1 MWRKNESLEGNR
13 KMNYNKIVSISKNEK
28 SRVWLVQAEGF
39 DSPLVLKEKMY
50 GEKEVYQCIAK
61 IKNEHIPQIYEIEEK
76 GGILSVLEEYV
87 DGTEIDKYV
96 REKDFTEREIVNL
109 TIQICEGIQVLHEQD
124 PQLIHRDLKP
134 ENLLVSGDG
143 IVRIIDFDAS
153 RTYKRNA
160 KQDTKLLGTEGYAAP
175 EQYGYLQSDMR
186 SDIYSIGT
194 ILYELLLHEPY
205 PKGEEQKNWK
215 KNAYIHRELIR
226 IIDKCTKFAP
236 QDRYKTVQQLKK
248 DLQTYTMLGKKRVAY
263 AVCGGLLVCGLL
275 IGCVNLYNNI
285 IKPMSNNV
293 QDTIYTGEVKEY
305 SFTSYN
311 EETSQEEK
319 AVFYYLKN
327 EPERTPFA
335 VYMHQIGD
343 RSIKEIRVQKNNSTR
358 VDIVDQRFYTQDEF
372 YFVHI
377 SNEYL
382 DKLVTNSQYTITVDY
397 GDVTLSIDFLSVED
411 RSLLS
416 SDVSVQFVPGYYEYL
431 FDEPGDICIQLI
443 NVFDRPVK
451 KLVNEKTKEVV
462 PADTFCYDEEKKTI
476 MFRDGLFQNIADG
489 TYLNY
494 TLFYGAKDGLSA
506 GETSL
511 CLCVR
516 DTAYVEPVIAENDF
530 VISWEDLEDI
540 KIEITWNS
548 AKGKVEGIFP
558 REENI
563 PQMPEESYE
572 VVEDGILIKKEFWEG
587 KTAGVYSYYI
597 EFGDVA
603 AGISFTLT

>member
-1 MWRKNESLEGNR
+1 
-13 KMNYNKIVSISKNEK
+13 MNYNKIVSISKNEK
-28 SRVWLVQAEGF
+28 SHVWLVQAEGF

-61 IKNEHIPQIYEIEEK
+61 MKNEHIPQIYEIEEK
-76 GGILSVLEEYV
+76 DGILSVLEEYV

-96 REKDFTEREIVNL
+96 KEKKFTEREIVNL
-109 TIQICEGIQVLHEQD
+109 VIQICEGIQVLHEQD

-134 ENLLVSGDG
+134 ENLLVGADG
-143 IVRIIDFDAS
+143 IVRLIDFDAS
-153 RTYKRNA
+153 RTYKQNA

-194 ILYELLLHEPY
+194 VLYELLLHEPY
-205 PKGEEQKNWK
+205 PKGAEQKEWK
-215 KNAYIHRELIR
+215 KNAHIHRELKK
-226 IIDKCTKFAP
+226 IIEKCTKFAP

-248 DLQTYTMLGKKRVAY
+248 DLQTYTILGKKRVAY

-275 IGCVNLYNNI
+275 VGCVLIYRNTV
-285 IKPMSNNV
+285 KPTSNNM
-293 QDTIYTGEVKEY
+293 QDTAYTGEVKEY
-305 SFTSYN
+305 SFTGYN
-311 EETSQEEK
+311 EETSKEEK
-319 AVFYYLKN
+319 VVFYYLKN
-327 EPERTPFA
+327 EPERTPFSI
-335 VYMHQIGD
+335 YMHLIGE

-358 VDIVDQRFYTQDEF
+358 VDIVDQRFYTQDENH
-372 YFVHI
+372 FVHI
-377 SNEYL
+377 ANEYL

-416 SDVSVQFVPGYYEYL
+416 SDVTAQFMPGYYEYL
-431 FDEPGDICIQLI
+431 FDEPGDICLQLV
-443 NVFDRPVK
+443 NLFDRPVK
-451 KLVNEKTKEVV
+451 KLVNEETKEEV
-462 PADTFCYDEEKKTI
+462 PADAFLYDDEKKTI
-476 MFRDGLFQNIADG
+476 VLKEEMFQNIEDG

-494 TLFYGAKDGLSA
+494 TLSYGAKGTLSA
-506 GETSL
+506 GKASL

-516 DTAYVEPVIAENDF
+516 DTAYVEPVIIENDF
-530 VISWEDLEDI
+530 VVSRDDLEDI

-558 REENI
+558 REENV
-563 PQMPEESYE
+563 PKMPEEYYE
-572 VVEDGILIKKEFWEG
+572 VVEDGILIKKEFWED
-587 KTAGVYSYYI
+587 KTTGVYSYYI

-603 AGISFTLT
+603 AGISVTLT

>member
-1 MWRKNESLEGNR
+1 
-13 KMNYNKIVSISKNEK
+13 MNYNKIVSISKNEK
-28 SRVWLVQAEGF
+28 SCVWLVQVEGF

-50 GEKEVYQCIAK
+50 GEKEVYHCIAK
-61 IKNEHIPQIYEIEEK
+61 IKNEHIPQIYEIEERD
-76 GGILSVLEEYV
+76 GILSVLEEYV
-87 DGTEIDKYV
+87 DGTQIDKYV
-96 REKDFTEREIVNL
+96 RDKDLPEREIVNL
-109 TIQICEGIQVLHEQD
+109 VIQICEGIQVLHEQD

-134 ENLLVSGDG
+134 ENLLVSADG

-153 RTYKRNA
+153 RTYKSNA

-175 EQYGYLQSDMR
+175 EQYGYLQSDTR

-194 ILYELLLHEPY
+194 VLYELLLHEPY
-205 PKGEEQKNWK
+205 PKGEEQKEWK
-215 KNAYIHRELIR
+215 KNAHIHRELIK

-248 DLQTYTMLGKKRVAY
+248 DLQTYTMLGKKRVMY

-275 IGCVNLYNNI
+275 IGCVNLYNSK
-285 IKPMSNNV
+285 IKPVSNNV
-293 QDTIYTGEVKEY
+293 QDTAYTGEMKEY

-311 EETSQEEK
+311 EEISQEEK
-319 AVFYYLKN
+319 TVFYYLKN

-335 VYMHQIGD
+335 IYMHVIGE
-343 RSIKEIRVQKNNSTR
+343 RSIKEIRVQKNGSTR
-358 VDIVDQRFYTQDEF
+358 VNIVDQRFYTQDEF
-372 YFVHI
+372 HFVHI

-411 RSLLS
+411 RNLLT
-416 SDVSVQFVPGYYEYL
+416 SDVTAQFMPGYYEYL
-431 FDEPGDICIQLI
+431 FDEPGDICLQLI

-451 KLVNEKTKEVV
+451 KLVNEETKEAV
-462 PADTFCYDEEKKTI
+462 PADAFCYDEEKKTI
-476 MFRDGLFQNIADG
+476 VLKDELFQNIEDG

-494 TLFYGAKDGLSA
+494 TLYYGAKDGLSA
-506 GETSL
+506 GEASL

-516 DTAYVEPVIAENDF
+516 DTAYVEPVIIQNDF
-530 VISWEDLEDI
+530 VVSRENLEDI

-558 REENI
+558 REENV
-563 PQMPEESYE
+563 PKMPEKYYE
-572 VVEDGILIKKEFWEG
+572 VVEDGILIKKEFWKD
-587 KTAGVYSYYI
+587 KTTGVYSYYI